1 MKKPT
6 EARLPSLPSPTGFT
20 LIELLVVI
28 AIIAILAA
36 MLLPALSAAKERARV
51 TQCLN
56 NAKQMGLAT
65 YLYTGDFADC
75 FPYGKDI
82 KHDAS
87 WSDPTAWHIM
97 LLPHMGG
104 NTNTGS
110 KVYVCPSDT
119 KGAAANYPIGSGW
132 VWWRVDYRANAYIF
146 RPNNAALKSALRA
159 ASVPAPSLMLLIT
172 EKEYDSPDY
181 QTTADDLN
189 TWLGGWN
196 NPNTSKNY
204 LNSGFERHN
213 KYMPIATAADGHA
226 IRFKVPPYSAN
237 AAAVNPYNYPG
248 LGDTRLDVSTT
259 WSTPNPTLYM
269 RDLNTASGF

>member
-1 MKKPT
+1 MKKAT
-6 EARLPSLPSPTGFT
+6 EARLLSRPPRTGFT

-36 MLLPALSAAKERARV
+36 MLLPALSSAKDRAKV
-51 TQCLN
+51 TQCMN

-65 YLYTGDFADC
+65 YLYIGDNSDC
-75 FPYGKDI
+75 YPYGVDI

-87 WSDPTAWHIM
+87 WHDPSAWHMM

-110 KVYVCPSDT
+110 KVYVCPSDF
-119 KGAAANYPIGSGW
+119 KGAAATYPIGSGH

-146 RPNNAALKSALRA
+146 RPNTGGLKTALRA
-159 ASVPAPSLMLLIT
+159 TSVPAPSLMLLIT

-196 NPNTSKNY
+196 YPNTTKNY
-204 LNSGFERHN
+204 LNSGFERHS
-213 KYMPIATAADGHA
+213 KYMPIAAAADGHA
-226 IRFKVPPYSAN
+226 FRFKAPPYSAN
-237 AAAVNPYNYPG
+237 SASVNPYNYPG
-248 LGDTRLDVSTT
+248 LGDTRLDVSST

-269 RDLNTASGF
+269 RDLNTTGGF